1 MAYKNQVKVKIIN
14 AHLVSDPENP
24 TLKQWAG
31 IENGD
36 ILYGEMYANKSV
48 NIEAP
53 KNHYTEEFGTTKK
66 GDWTELLDG
75 EYEVIE

>member
-14 AHLVSDPENP
+14 AHFNSDPENP
-24 TLKQWAG
+24 TLNEWAG

-36 ILYGEMYANKSV
+36 ILYGEMYADKSV

-53 KNHYTEEFGTTKK
+53 KDHYTDKFGTTKR
-66 GDWTELLDG
+66 GDWTELLVE